1 MPSTAASSTT
11 LALRDVATL
20 ADRPIRRRFVT
31 GRRGHEVTSIV
42 NVSRHNHVRLTDSS
56 ELVVYCTK
64 EEMIKKFN
72 QKNCILRKTGWVNGH
87 MDDGSRWTDG
97 CTDARTEGWVDRRK
111 DRLAEMGRTELHGVA
126 LGGASLYL
134 MARSGAELFRLY
146 HDEIYVGNVIYLLY
160 VTCIYQ

>member
-1 MPSTAASSTT
+1 M
-11 LALRDVATL
+11 
-20 ADRPIRRRFVT
+20 
-31 GRRGHEVTSIV
+31 TSIV
-42 NVSRHNHVRLTDSS
+42 NVSRHNDVRLT

-64 EEMIKKFN
+64 EEMMKKCN
-72 QKNCILRKTGWVNGH
+72 QKNCILRKRGWVDGH
-87 MDDGSRWTDG
+87 VDDGSRWTDER
-97 CTDARTEGWVDRRK
+97 TDARTNGWVDRRTN
-111 DRLAEMGRTELHGVA
+111 RLAEIGRTELRGVA